1 MANVFILFIVLLITS
16 GIGIVMYL
24 LQAVGLYNMGKTLQ
38 LSKPWL
44 SFIPVANVYALGK
57 IAENYIKADGRKS
70 ARFSIILLILYIAL
84 YVILFAFFIFAFIL
98 FAVELASDPAV
109 NAYLEGEHF
118 AATAAFTVVLPLV
131 IGYVAMLGLSI
142 ALMVVLYV
150 AYWRVFAIFDRQN
163 ATMYLVLSIF
173 FTFLTPIF
181 LFVLRNRQPEIFTPQ
196 QNIM

>member
-1 MANVFILFIVLLITS
+1 MANVFIVLIISLITC

-24 LQAVGLYNMGKTLQ
+24 LQALGLYNMGKTLQ

-70 ARFSIILLILYIAL
+70 AKFGTILLILYIAL
-84 YVILFAFFIFAFIL
+84 YVILFGFMIFAFIL

-109 NAYLEGEHF
+109 NAYLEGEQF
-118 AATAAFTVVLPLV
+118 AASAAFTVVLPLV
-131 IGYVAMLGLSI
+131 IGYVLMLGISI
-142 ALMVVLYV
+142 ASMIVLYV

-173 FTFLTPIF
+173 FSFLAPIF